1 MTGEGDRIVHGAEAG
16 TGAYMPAPVVPGRRI
31 VSLDVLR
38 GFAIL
43 GILIMNI
50 QSFSMVGAAY
60 FNPSV
65 YGDLSGI
72 NRWVWVLSHLVADT
86 KFISIFSMLFGAGI
100 VLLAERLTSRGT
112 SPAGIHYRRIMWL
125 FIIGLM
131 HGFLLWAG
139 DILTVYSLVGVVA
152 YLFWRRSPRTLLIV
166 GLLVTGVSSALYAL
180 AQWSLPYWYE
190 QGAEQ
195 MMMFWNPSAEFIAEE
210 MAAYSG
216 GWLQQMSARV
226 NEFIGV
232 LTGAF
237 WFFLSWRT
245 GGMMLVGMALFK
257 WGVLS
262 AERSRRFYAWMTA
275 LGLAVGYPVVALGVA
290 RNFAAEWNFKYSFFA
305 GSQYNYW
312 GSVLVALGYIGLVML
327 IVKARPAGA
336 FVRVMK
342 PVGRMAFTNYLMQTV
357 LMTTLF
363 YGHGTG
369 LFGEVER
376 WGQILIVFAVW
387 AFQIWFSNVWLARFR
402 FGPMEWLWRTLTYLR
417 PQPMRRES

>member
-1 MTGEGDRIVHGAEAG
+1 VAQDDERIVQGAEAG
-16 TGAYMPAPVVPGRRI
+16 TGGYMPAPVVPGQRI
-31 VSLDVLR
+31 ISLDVLR

-65 YGDLSGI
+65 AGDLSGI
-72 NRWVWVLSHLVADT
+72 NRWVWILSHLVADT

-100 VLLAERLTSRGT
+100 VLLAGRLTSRGV

-125 FIIGLM
+125 FLIGLM
-131 HGFLLWAG
+131 HGFLLWPG
-139 DILTVYSLVGVVA
+139 DILTVYALVGVVA
-152 YLFWRRSPRTLLIV
+152 YLFRRRSPGTLLIV

-180 AQWSLPYWYE
+180 AQWSLPYWVD
-190 QGAEQ
+190 QGGEQ
-195 MMMFWNPSAEFIAEE
+195 MMMFWNPSAEYIAREV
-210 MAAYSG
+210 AAYGG
-216 GWLQQMSARV
+216 GWLEQMSVRFT
-226 NEFIGV
+226 EFINV

-262 AERSRRFYAWMTA
+262 AERTKGFYAWMTA
-275 LGLAVGYPVVALGVA
+275 LGLAVGYPIVALGVG
-290 RNFAAEWNFKYSFFA
+290 RNFAADWDFKYSFFA

-312 GSVLVALGYIGLVML
+312 GSILVALGYIGLVML
-327 IVKARPAGA
+327 IVKTRPAST
-336 FVRVMK
+336 FVRLMK

-363 YGHGTG
+363 YGHGFG

-402 FGPMEWLWRTLTYLR
+402 FGPAEWLWRTLTYMR
-417 PQPMRRES
+417 PQPMRRTS